1 MKKLLLNVLLV
12 FKKKS
17 LHVIII
23 SSMCLGCV
31 DNQETF
37 INEPVP
43 STIDKLN
50 ALFDDALKSEKQTG
64 NFIVAQGLTYT
75 SPKGTKVT
83 ILPNSLSLNGVA
95 TTGTVTLEFID
106 IYDRA
111 RMLVMNKPTMG
122 LLPNKEWELMQS
134 GGEFYINITQNGQSL
149 TLTKSIVVS
158 LPAANTGVLVEGMR
172 AFRGVITNNNLG
184 WELGG
189 KDLEVFANT
198 RINAYDMSVPG
209 FGWFN
214 CDRFYGYPDPKTTI
228 TANVPK
234 GFASVSQVLVLVKNV
249 PNALG
254 TTGGKYP
261 VGLQCYLIFV
271 TENNGNFMWI
281 TKEQTLTANHTVNF
295 ELKDVKMGK
304 KADYVAH
311 VTLLK

>member
-1 MKKLLLNVLLV
+1 MKKLLLNMLLI

-17 LHVIII
+17 LHIVII

-31 DNQETF
+31 DNQE
-37 INEPVP
+37 IIVSEPVP

-50 ALFDDALKSEKQTG
+50 ALFEDALKGEKQTG

-75 SPKGTKVT
+75 SPKGTKIT
-83 ILPNSLSLNGVA
+83 IQPNSLSLNGVA
-95 TTGTVTLEFID
+95 ATGTATFELID

-111 RMLVMNKPTMG
+111 KMIVTNKPTMG
-122 LLPNKEWELMQS
+122 LLPNKEWEMMQS
-134 GGEFYINITQNGQSL
+134 GGEFYINITQNGQNL
-149 TLTKSIVVS
+149 TPTKPIAVS
-158 LPAANTGVLVEGMR
+158 LPAANTGGLVDGMR
-172 AFRGVITNNNLG
+172 AFKGTITDNTLV
-184 WELGG
+184 WELTSG
-189 KDLEVFANT
+189 LELFVNT
-198 RINAYDMSVPG
+198 KSFSYDMSIPG

-214 CDRFYGYPDPKTTI
+214 CDKFYNYPEPKTTI

-234 GFASVSQVLVLVKNV
+234 GFGSSSQVFLLTKNV

-254 TTGGKYP
+254 TLRGKYP

-295 ELKDVKMGK
+295 ELKDVQIGK